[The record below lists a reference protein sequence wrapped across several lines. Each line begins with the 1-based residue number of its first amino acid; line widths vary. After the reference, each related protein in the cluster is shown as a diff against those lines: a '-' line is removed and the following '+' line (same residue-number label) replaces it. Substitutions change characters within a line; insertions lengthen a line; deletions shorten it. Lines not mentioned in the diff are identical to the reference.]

1 MDNWNDLISALPQP
15 HFLQTSQWAQVKSR
29 FGWHPLHQEWKHPD
43 GSPRAAALVLQR
55 QVPIPG
61 LAQRLRIL
69 YAPRGPLLDWQ
80 DSSLR
85 RQVLTDLEAL
95 ARRQGAIFIKI
106 DPALVLPND
115 PGSPYPSA
123 QVLTEMQAQGW
134 LPSPEQVQFRS
145 TVLIDISSSD
155 DELLARM
162 KQKTRYNIRLAER
175 RGVQVRRGDKADFP
189 LLYRMYAETAARDGF
204 VIREQGYYTTVWSTF
219 MDAGMAEPLLAVVE
233 GEPVA
238 ALVLFHFA
246 GAAWYFYGMS
256 RPLHREKMPNYLLQ
270 FEAMR
275 TARSLGCRTYDLWG
289 APDVMDESDPLW
301 GVYRFKE
308 GLGGSLVRTAGA
320 WDLPIRPHLYRL
332 YTQTLPRLL
341 DWMRRRGRERTKRLV
356 AG

>member
-15 HFLQTSQWAQVKSR
+15 HFLQTTQWAQVKSR
-29 FGWHPLHQEWKHPD
+29 FGWQPLHQTWNNPD

-55 QVPIPG
+55 QVSIPG
-61 LAQRLRIL
+61 LGQRLRIL

-80 DSSLR
+80 DPLLR
-85 RQVLTDLEAL
+85 RQVLADLEAL

-106 DPALVLPND
+106 DPALVLPGD
-115 PGSPYPSA
+115 PPA
-123 QVLTEMQAQGW
+123 AEIQADMQTHGW
-134 LPSPEQVQFRS
+134 QPSPEQVQFRS
-145 TVLIDISSSD
+145 TVIVDISSSD
-155 DELLARM
+155 EEILARM
-162 KQKTRYNIRLAER
+162 KQKTRYNIRLAQR
-175 RGVQVRRGDKADFP
+175 KGVQIRSGDQADFP
-189 LLYRMYAETAARDGF
+189 LLYRMYAETAERDGF
-204 VIREQGYYTTVWSTF
+204 VIREQSYYTTVWSTF

-238 ALVLFHFA
+238 ALILFHFA
-246 GAAWYFYGMS
+246 QTAWYFYGMS

-275 TARSLGCRTYDLWG
+275 TARALGCRTYDLWG
-289 APDVMDESDPLW
+289 APDVFDESDPLW

-320 WDLPIRPHLYRL
+320 WDLPIRPRLYRL
-332 YTQTLPRLL
+332 YTHTLPRLL
-341 DWMRRRGRERTKRLV
+341 DWMRRRSRQRKKRLV